1 MVVGAGT
8 LVAPAERPIGLGPR
22 LLGAARPFVSI
33 PSGLLEIMSLEV
45 VLLAI
50 MVADESPGL

>member
-1 MVVGAGT
+1 MEEVVGAGT

-33 PSGLLEIMSLEV
+33 PSGLLEVMLLE
-45 VLLAI
+45 I
-50 MVADESPGL
+50 MVVDESPGL